1 LAVLLASFRKKKKK
15 IVFTNGCFDIL
26 HAGHVRY
33 LAQAKKQGDIL
44 VVALN
49 SDNSVKRVKGAK
61 RPIVPLKERTEVI
74 AALDA
79 VDYVTSFNEE
89 TPYQVISLL
98 KPDVLVKGG
107 DWKKDQIIGAD
118 IVLKNGGKVK
128 SIRYHKGK
136 STTHLIKRILE
147 SYR

>member
-1 LAVLLASFRKKKKK
+1 MAVLLASFRKKKKK

>member
-1 LAVLLASFRKKKKK
+1 MAVLLASFRKKKKK

-136 STTHLIKRILE
+136 STTRLIKRIL
-147 SYR
+147 SSHS

>member
-1 LAVLLASFRKKKKK
+1 MAVLLASFRKKKKK

-61 RPIVPLKERTEVI
+61 RPIVPLKERTEGI

-79 VDYVTSFNEE
+79 LDYVTSFNEE